1 MEYIMLEVDFT
12 GNDDAHVVGFIARE
26 VESEK
31 EWLKQIKSAIRQEL
45 KDNDGYIN
53 ISNSDNCETPFDS
66 LEEVLST
73 FSMKKI
79 TKEEFLVLSNL
90 FGSYDNV
97 VEYGHTDNFLDYAPP
112 AVKEKVV
119 VKHGEV
125 IEQVKLY
132 CKDETSDKV
141 YNVTLEKIEH
151 GYIVNYENGKR
162 LDKEGN
168 PAKLTEG
175 TKTEYPMAYEYAKE
189 IFDALVKSKNKY
201 TTDPSGIVNNKS
213 LKIK

>member
-1 MEYIMLEVDFT
+1 MEYIMLKVDFT
-12 GNDDAHVVGFIARE
+12 GNDDAHVVGFVARE

-45 KDNDGYIN
+45 RDNDGYIN
-53 ISNSDNCETPFDS
+53 ISNSDNCETPFES
-66 LEEVLST
+66 LDEVLDT
-73 FSMKKI
+73 FSTKKI
-79 TKEEFLVLSNL
+79 TKEEFLFLKNL

-97 VEYGHTDNFLDYAPP
+97 VTYGHTDNFLDYSPP
-112 AVKEKVV
+112 LIKEKIKVR
-119 VKHGEV
+119 HGEV

-132 CKDETSDKV
+132 CKDDTSDKV
-141 YNVTLEKIEH
+141 YNVTLKKLEH
-151 GYIVNYENGKR
+151 GYVVNYENGKR

-168 PAKLTEG
+168 PATLTEG
-175 TKTEYPMAYEYAKE
+175 TKTEQPMAYEYAKE

-201 TTDPSGIVNNKS
+201 TTDPSGSVKNNK